1 MVRAGVVSHP
11 ASWPYGGYVEIQKPR
26 DRYVRIDHS
35 RLLNLLNLQRL
46 DQLQT
51 IRQLA
56 VDEALKETQLQRNP
70 IWTESVAVG
79 TEHYLGEMKEKLKI
93 RNPRRKVTEIED
105 DLCLR
110 EPASAL

>member
-1 MVRAGVVSHP
+1 MQKYKDRVSGTC
-11 ASWPYGGYVEIQKPR
+11 ASITA
-26 DRYVRIDHS
+26 DM
-35 RLLNLLNLQRL
+35 LNMLNVQMLG
-46 DQLQT
+46 QLQT

-56 VDEALKETQLQRNP
+56 VDEAFKEAQLQRNP

-79 TEHYLGEMKEKLKI
+79 TEQYLGEMKEKLKI

>member
-1 MVRAGVVSHP
+1 M
-11 ASWPYGGYVEIQKPR
+11 
-26 DRYVRIDHS
+26 RIDHS

-51 IRQLA
+51 IRQWA

-110 EPASAL
+110 EPASALYRVSRAQIAM